1 MAKLKQSIRFQIILA
16 STLILGLVISFAA
29 LNHHYKTLES
39 ELRQL
44 QSEISDSKIKMLQI
58 RRSEK
63 DFLSR
68 VDNKYISKTSDQIQ
82 QLKQSFV
89 AINQLAQ
96 KHQLDYLYS
105 SQDIIRSLNKYSETF
120 NRLAEQTIL
129 IEGTNK
135 SGLIEDF
142 KNTWFDLEKVM
153 LNNSNPAYKQVIL
166 DIQESS
172 YYFFRTFNPEYL
184 VKAQNQLF
192 ELTFL
197 SANDNAQVKAR
208 VLAFQ
213 QKFNQLQLAYQTIG
227 YDHNSGLHGAL
238 RSEIHDVENDLAK
251 LHQQIPIAIKSKLE
265 AIDSNLHTLII
276 ALVATLA
283 LILGYATWS
292 IARLEKKL
300 VESEEQANITNKAKS
315 TFLANMSHEIRTPL
329 NGIIGMAQ
337 IISDTTLTPNQRD
350 YLHAIDTSSQTL
362 LMLINDILDLSKIE
376 SGHIEITPYPSDVR
390 DVVYDTAAMIAAKAT
405 ENNVQLNVDI
415 APDVPFQVKL
425 DEHRLRQILM
435 NLVSNAVKFTS
446 EGKVTLS
453 IETRMVGRDCELTFS
468 VRDTGIGIEQSKLE
482 DIFKPFKQEDSS
494 TTRNFGG
501 TGLGLSISTQ
511 LVDLMGGQLK
521 VESQKGVGSRFYF
534 TLPVE
539 VLDRIPRK
547 QATVA
552 EHVCVICEHQQIRDD
567 VEQSL
572 LFYGIKKVTHVSD
585 IAHSVDADIFFL
597 FHSNDQT
604 TLAHINKL
612 HALSPSTPIIIIQ
625 TFFCVGFNDE
635 DKVDGI
641 IKYPILGS
649 RLIETITQSKEAL
662 RERML
667 HYSAKV
673 QNPNVE
679 PNRNGRVLIVEDN
692 SVNQQV
698 VSLFLKKA
706 HYEYEIANN
715 GLEALNR
722 IKQGERYQ
730 MLLMDCMMPE
740 MDGFTATQE
749 IRNHE
754 RQNNLPSTPIVALTA
769 SVLDQDIKRCL
780 EVGMDDYLA
789 KPLKKDK
796 LYSILEK
803 YI

>member
-16 STLILGLVISFAA
+16 STLILGLVISFAV

-142 KNTWFDLEKVM
+142 KNTWFNLEKVM
-153 LNNSNPAYKQVIL
+153 LNNSNSAYKQVIL

-197 SANDNAQVKAR
+197 SANDNAQVKH

-213 QKFNQLQLAYQTIG
+213 QKFNQLQSAYQTIG

-405 ENNVQLNVDI
+405 ENNVQLNVNI

-453 IETRMVGRDCELTFS
+453 IETCMVGRDCELTFS

>member
-16 STLILGLVISFAA
+16 STLILGLVISFAV

-142 KNTWFDLEKVM
+142 KNTWFNLEKVM

-213 QKFNQLQLAYQTIG
+213 QKFNQLQSAYQTIG

-405 ENNVQLNVDI
+405 ENNVQLNVNI

-453 IETRMVGRDCELTFS
+453 IETLMVGRDCELTFS